1 MLGAVIRGEGVPDD
15 PERTVNGLVGDAG
28 KHPHD
33 VVGVLLPGGEMSLQF
48 QVGEGELGVAVE
60 QDAAVHE

>member
-1 MLGAVIRGEGVPDD
+1 MRASIR
-15 PERTVNGLVGDAG
+15 TTWS
-28 KHPHD
+28 
-33 VVGVLLPGGEMSLQF
+33 GVLLPGGEMSLQF